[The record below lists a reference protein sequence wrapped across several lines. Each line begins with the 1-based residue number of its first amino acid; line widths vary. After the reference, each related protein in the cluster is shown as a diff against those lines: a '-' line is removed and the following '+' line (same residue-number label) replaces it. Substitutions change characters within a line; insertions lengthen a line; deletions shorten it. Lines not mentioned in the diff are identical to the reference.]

1 MKAEISYKNIA
12 FQATLKATLNAPWK
26 IDFAQSYPQRS

>member
-1 MKAEISYKNIA
+1 MKAEMSDKNIP

-26 IDFAQSYPQRS
+26 IDIHKATLNGP